1 MALLSSSALT
11 FLNIAYFKAPVS
23 PISFNQATYSWVEA
37 VQGWAAAA
45 SDPATFNSAG
55 NANPPTYGY
64 LISPSTGNA
73 QQYVK
78 EVYQNLFGSAPSTE
92 HLNYWTN
99 WLTNF
104 GNQTYIGKDGT
115 NYGIANYKA
124 LVVAVY
130 EYATADERTALTNR
144 QEVSQYFSTSM
155 QNNPSGSVPSFNTA
169 QYNAGWA
176 SISTVDKTAA
186 SVTAA
191 KAKVDQYI
199 ATTGNVGNSKILTA
213 DVDNLTANSFLAPT
227 VNNFGLFNATFNSG
241 DSLTGSGTNPT
252 LTVLNTGGATL
263 STGPVLPTMKG
274 IETLKVVN
282 TSTGTGADLTVL
294 GANVVGVKNV
304 DLSDSTG
311 GLQLS
316 NFQTAV
322 EKVSVSRTGLTT
334 DVDLSITIAG
344 AALAG
349 DKDTVAVT
357 LDQVGRYSPVTGA
370 AIRFLDLDL
379 NPVSGGNGYEKISI
393 ASKGLANAV
402 AGLSATGSQEITIT
416 GDQDLLIAAALPNT
430 AVKLDASAL
439 TGDLD
444 VTAGNGTVNFVG
456 GKGDDT
462 FRFNRITTI
471 TAGTFTATDKV
482 DGGDGANTLEV
493 EAADAETITAADPN
507 IKNIQSLTLST
518 GGTATKTLRADLIG
532 DEITTVNLAAG
543 TFGNYTIRFAAGANS
558 INVLDDTV
566 GTLNVEANGG
576 DNNDSLTFTIDGN
589 DPGTPLLIEK
599 ANLAVGNLNLN
610 NTNTPNRSIEQLK
623 LVVNNSAAGGH
634 TIGAITLPQ
643 AAGVVE
649 TITITGNSSLT
660 IGGAVKAEKL
670 DASGLTEATAGT
682 TGLTMSALLSVSD
695 VGINLTGSTFDDVLT
710 GSVNND
716 FISGGAG
723 KDIINGDNG
732 ADQIKLGDG
741 FDTVIFTHGNA
752 GGAGNLNKQESYT
765 TVTDFLT
772 GATATTTD
780 QIRVSAFLT
789 GGLNFERLNGVAV
802 VAGNAVATIGVA
814 QGADVDY
821 STLTANFL
829 TITGTGNI
837 VAASSAQAGFN
848 AAIAGGKITVAAAGI
863 HILTSYYDSA
873 NSQMVLGQVNVG
885 GDSKMNA
892 GDAFTIISRF
902 TMTAGDYANFGNAQ
916 FGTFI

>member
-1 MALLSSSALT
+1 MALLPSSALT

-23 PISFNQATYSWVEA
+23 PISFNQATYNWVEA

-176 SISTVDKTAA
+176 SISTVDKTAV
-186 SVTAA
+186 SVTQA

-213 DVDNLTANSFLAPT
+213 GVDIFTANSFLAPT
-227 VNNFGLFNATFNSG
+227 VNNSGLFNATFNSG

-252 LTVLNTGGATL
+252 LTVLNTGGDTL
-263 STGPVLPTMKG
+263 STGSVLPTMKG

-282 TSTGTGADLTVL
+282 TGTDLTVL

-311 GLQLS
+311 GLRLS

-322 EKVSVSRTGLTT
+322 EKVSVSRTGLTA

-370 AIRFLDLDL
+370 AIWFLDLDL

-462 FRFNRITTI
+462 FRFNRITAI

-518 GGTATKTLRADLIG
+518 GGTATKTLGADLIG
-532 DEITTVNLAAG
+532 DEITTVTLAAP

-558 INVLDDTV
+558 VKVLENTSV
-566 GTLNVEANGG
+566 GNTLNVEANGG
-576 DNNDSLTFTIDGN
+576 DNKDSLTFTIDGD
-589 DPGTPLLIEK
+589 DPTTPLLIEK
-599 ANLAVGNLNLN
+599 GNITVGNLNLN

-623 LVVNNSAAGGH
+623 LVVNNSGAGGH

-660 IGGAVKAEKL
+660 IGGTVKAEKL

-682 TGLTMSALLSVSD
+682 TGLTMSALSVSD
-695 VGINLTGSTFDDVLT
+695 VGINLTGSTFDDVLI
-710 GSVNND
+710 GSVKND

-789 GGLNFERLNGVAV
+789 GGFNFDRLNGVTV
-802 VAGNAVATIGVA
+802 VAGDAVVTTQVDQGVTA
-814 QGADVDY
+814 NL
-821 STLTANFL
+821 STSTANFL
-829 TITGTGNI
+829 RIAGTGNI
-837 VAASSAQAGFN
+837 VAANSAQAGFN
-848 AAIAGGKITVAAAGI
+848 AAIAGGVITVGAAASD
-863 HILTSYYDSA
+863 ILTSYYDSA
-873 NSQMVLGQVNVG
+873 NSQMVLGQVDVG
-885 GDSKMNA
+885 GDSKIA
-892 GDAFTIISRF
+892 FGDAFTIISRF
-902 TMTAGDYANFGNAQ
+902 TMTAADYNNFGNAQ